1 MSESGTCFSVV
12 VGPHGQVS
20 PEADECAASL
30 ITDPPP
36 GRPATPYS
44 GTQTYA
50 GWAEAVTTGM
60 CLEVIGGFV
69 EQQPC
74 SQAQADI
81 RIHTRD
87 ESYSTVSIT
96 DGRCFGTEG
105 PFVAARVSEEE
116 CDETPDQLWLII
128 EAIGGRV
135 QLKNAE
141 TGWCMDIYGDS
152 SSAGARLIQWGY
164 GSSPNGTCKPS
175 DQKNNQTFYLGHL
188 SIVSRTLVICK
199 PDAVERGLVGEILSR
214 FERKGLTLAAVELR
228 QLDTDTLDKHYEEHV
243 GKGFYEDLKAFM
255 SRSPAVVAVIE
266 GPEDTFAIVRSM
278 MGPTNPATAPSGTIR
293 GDFGTEMTENL
304 VHGSDSNESAE
315 REIGIFFPGLA

>member
-1 MSESGTCFSVV
+1 MVVVLILGILIAVGTPSLLGARERAWDASARSSLRTAASNAIIASDFRSDFTLASVSSLTAAEPSLTYVAAGETSTGPKIVSVDATSSGRWAAAVMSESGTCFSVV

-30 ITDPPP
+30 ITDSPP
-36 GRPATPYS
+36 GPPATPYS

-87 ESYSTVSIT
+87 DGYSTVSIT

-141 TGWCMDIYGDS
+141 TGWCMDIYGNS

-175 DQKNNQTFYLGHL
+175 DQKNNQTFYLG
-188 SIVSRTLVICK
+188 
-199 PDAVERGLVGEILSR
+199 
-214 FERKGLTLAAVELR
+214 
-228 QLDTDTLDKHYEEHV
+228 Q
-243 GKGFYEDLKAFM
+243 
-255 SRSPAVVAVIE
+255 
-266 GPEDTFAIVRSM
+266 
-278 MGPTNPATAPSGTIR
+278 
-293 GDFGTEMTENL
+293 
-304 VHGSDSNESAE
+304 
-315 REIGIFFPGLA
+315 